1 MVTFHDLDWDIFENI
16 VACGCD
22 DELNTP
28 LFKQHTR
35 RRKEFAA
42 TIRAVCKK
50 WRDYIDGTA
59 GAHKN
64 FWIARARLDRPSEIP
79 LFRQFVRFQNIISHS
94 EGCDLTIG
102 FYFNSEE
109 DLWKE
114 EVVDLP
120 PESEELVLL
129 KLFIHG
135 MNNIIPH
142 QKQIIFLY
150 FRSES
155 LQACKHFIEV
165 LTKMT
170 SVPRLTRMMLLYS
183 ASRDLSLSGFQR
195 AAAVSGWT
203 PLISRRQDPPT
214 PPFYIPSLSTCKEL
228 TISHPTW
235 LNELEYSPVPIAQEI
250 ELYSVQPFNSSFVQA
265 IYKHPFLQSS
275 LVSLGIG
282 DLSAEREPVPES
294 STGPFPHLSFP
305 RLRSFFLQVTLP
317 VSRLENFLGQS
328 TFPCLQ
334 RATLWLSTIIDS
346 VEPIPAEVT
355 SPYSLHMPRLRSLDL
370 TIDLSWSVLRILD
383 LFSRT
388 STEELIIEVQEDA
401 PKVDGGQVIIFNHHL
416 RNILSCFESP
426 MKLDLD
432 LPTYTYL
439 HLFLDS
445 LNFDSVNNLHIRFR
459 DENILH

>member
-1 MVTFHDLDWDIFENI
+1 MVTFHDLNWDIFENI

-22 DELNTP
+22 DELNTR
-28 LFKQHTR
+28 LDQHTR

-42 TIRAVCKK
+42 TIRAVCKEY
-50 WRDYIDGTA
+50 RDYIDGSA

-195 AAAVSGWT
+195 AAAVPGWT

-235 LNELEYSPVPIAQEI
+235 LNKLEYS
-250 ELYSVQPFNSSFVQA
+250 
-265 IYKHPFLQSS
+265 
-275 LVSLGIG
+275 
-282 DLSAEREPVPES
+282 
-294 STGPFPHLSFP
+294 
-305 RLRSFFLQVTLP
+305 
-317 VSRLENFLGQS
+317 
-328 TFPCLQ
+328 
-334 RATLWLSTIIDS
+334 RA
-346 VEPIPAEVT
+346 
-355 SPYSLHMPRLRSLDL
+355 Y
-370 TIDLSWSVLRILD
+370 
-383 LFSRT
+383 RT
-388 STEELIIEVQEDA
+388 A
-401 PKVDGGQVIIFNHHL
+401 N
-416 RNILSCFESP
+416 
-426 MKLDLD
+426 
-432 LPTYTYL
+432 
-439 HLFLDS
+439 
-445 LNFDSVNNLHIRFR
+445 
-459 DENILH
+459 